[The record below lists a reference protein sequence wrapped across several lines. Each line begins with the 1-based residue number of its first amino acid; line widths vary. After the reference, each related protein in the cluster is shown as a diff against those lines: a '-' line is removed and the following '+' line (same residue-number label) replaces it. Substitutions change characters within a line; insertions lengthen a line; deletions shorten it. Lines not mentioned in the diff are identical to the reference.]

1 MSDHL
6 KEYTNATGVYFAQ
19 QRLKSK
25 VNEDSEHT
33 YEPPFTTDKNIR
45 FMAADDVHQFML
57 ENEQGTDSVVG
68 SMFEKKAEEGVEQ
81 PEEEVAEGDKK
92 KKVGK

>member
-1 MSDHL
+1 
-6 KEYTNATGVYFAQ
+6 
-19 QRLKSK
+19 
-25 VNEDSEHT
+25 
-33 YEPPFTTDKNIR
+33 
-45 FMAADDVHQFML
+45 MAADDVHQFML

-92 KKVGK
+92 KKVGKQFNEDDPDLKLQVIPEESKEDFENLFIPEVIANDKIIF